1 MYLGPQEAV
10 AQAPAVEAEYRCEA
24 QPAQAVLSLQADL
37 VLRGICES
45 DLRLILP
52 APGELVEVSVASVTS
67 MFRLARS
74 CCPSSMLLIAAET
87 TLRHQS
93 AERKEDYR
101 D

>member
-1 MYLGPQEAV
+1 MCLGAQEAV
-10 AQAPAVEAEYRCEA
+10 ARVPAVEAEYRCEA

-74 CCPSSMLLIAAET
+74 FRPSSVRSIAAET
-87 TLRHQS
+87 TLR
-93 AERKEDYR
+93 
-101 D
+101 